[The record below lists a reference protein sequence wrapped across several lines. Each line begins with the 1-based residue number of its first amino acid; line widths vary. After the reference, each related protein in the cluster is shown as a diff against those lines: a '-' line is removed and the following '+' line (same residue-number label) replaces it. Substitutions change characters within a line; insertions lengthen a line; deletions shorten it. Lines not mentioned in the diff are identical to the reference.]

1 MTSKSRSA
9 DPRLHLMMFLQYAM
23 YGIWMPLAGKFL
35 GASVAEGGLGFDLQQ
50 RMMILA
56 LAGGIGAICAPFVAG
71 QIADRYFATERCL
84 AVLLI
89 AGGVVKYVTAYQ
101 TSFTAWLWLSIL
113 YAIFFVPTQALTNSL
128 AMAHLTD
135 SKRQFPGVRVF
146 GAIGWIT
153 VSWLFPM
160 IWLQSGLSFQ
170 WLPPF
175 FKGTE
180 VPNVVARMID
190 SLKFAGLISVGYGLY
205 CWFCLPH
212 TPPKRDA
219 VEKIA
224 FAKAFGLVRRR
235 SFAVLIVSALLI
247 SVLHTT
253 YMAETSKFL
262 PTVGLSAIY
271 IQPAMSI
278 AQFAEILVMSVLG
291 LMLSRLG
298 FRAVLSMG
306 CFCFCLRYAIFGTGF
321 LLAQGSSPLGQ
332 VPLLGGISPCALVVS
347 SLALH
352 GFCFSCFVAASFI
365 YVDRIAPPDVRH
377 SAQTTF
383 MLVFFGLGPLLTGA
397 ISGPLQKVCALADG
411 GLNYATFWYT
421 MAAVG
426 VAAMILIA
434 TLFRDETETEET
446 GQPAK

>member
-1 MTSKSRSA
+1 
-9 DPRLHLMMFLQYAM
+9 MMFLQYAM

-35 GASVAEGGLGFDLQQ
+35 GAGVEEGGLGFDLQE

-89 AGGVVKYVTAYQ
+89 LGGIVKYVTAYQ
-101 TSFTAWLWLSIL
+101 TSFAAWLSLSIL
-113 YAIFFVPTQALTNSL
+113 YAILFVPTQALTNSL
-128 AMAHLTD
+128 AMAHLAD
-135 SKRQFPGVRVF
+135 PKRQFPGVRVF
-146 GAIGWIT
+146 GTLGWIT

-160 IWLQSGLSFQ
+160 IWLQTGLSFQ

-175 FKGTE
+175 FQGTE
-180 VPNVVARMID
+180 VPHVAVRMID
-190 SLKFAGLISVGYGLY
+190 SLKFAGMISVGYGLY

-219 VEKIA
+219 VEKVA
-224 FAKAFGLVRRR
+224 FAKAFGLARRR
-235 SFAVLIVSALLI
+235 SFAVLIVTALLI

-262 PTVGLSAIY
+262 PTVGLSATH

-278 AQFAEILVMSVLG
+278 SQFAEIAVLSALG

-298 FRAVLSMG
+298 FRLVLSVG
-306 CFCFCLRYAIFGTGF
+306 CFCFCLRYAVFGIGF
-321 LLAQGSSPLGQ
+321 LLAQSSSPLGRL
-332 VPLLGGISPCALVVS
+332 PLLDSLSPCALVVS

-352 GFCFSCFVAASFI
+352 GFCFSCFIAASFI

-383 MLVFFGLGPLLTGA
+383 MLIFFGVGPLLTGV
-397 ISGPLQKVCALADG
+397 IGGPLQRMCASADG
-411 GLNYATFWYT
+411 SLNYATFWFV
-421 MAAVG
+421 MAGVG
-426 VAAMILIA
+426 VAATLLIA
-434 TLFRDETETEET
+434 ALFRDETETAET
-446 GQPAK
+446 AQPAR